1 MGLYSYEVVDR
12 LGRTTS
18 GQMTADHEMMAADK
32 LRSMGMMVLDI
43 NEVRESPLRAL
54 FQRKGKVGVGDL
66 ALFSRQMETLLDAG
80 IPLTRALYTLS
91 SQVTNRTLSEILTE
105 VAQSVDSGMSFSE
118 SIQNYP
124 DVFPSL
130 YVNMI
135 KAGEVG
141 GTLDEVLKQLS
152 DQLERD
158 KNLRDNMRSATMYP
172 LVVLGFSFVV
182 VVAMLVGIVPI
193 FMKFFPPDMVLPL
206 PTRIVMGLSNSFR
219 SFWYLYFLGT
229 IALVYGIRYYLRTP
243 SGSRSWERLSFKLPA
258 VGPLLYRVVMAR
270 FARTLS
276 TLLSGGIPVLQA
288 LETAGPASG
297 STLVSEAVAV
307 TSEKIQEGKSIA
319 GPLGESGIFA
329 PMLVQMVSV
338 GEESGN
344 LPGMLGRISDFYEEE
359 VATLA
364 KGLTSVIEPL
374 MVIVVGCVVAFMVIS
389 MYLPIFLVV
398 TSTGG

>member
-229 IALVYGIRYYLRTP
+229 IALVYGIRYYLRSP

>member
-1 MGLYSYEVVDR
+1 
-12 LGRTTS
+12 
-18 GQMTADHEMMAADK
+18 
-32 LRSMGMMVLDI
+32 MVLDI